1 LKDIIAGIELF
12 NKADFFAAH
21 DFFEDCWLDCEREE
35 KFFFQGM
42 VQVSVGCYHL
52 ISGNYNGALSQFK
65 KGVKKLKAYDS
76 VYMNVNLKL
85 LIEKLEPVIVQLSNR
100 AIIVEPEKFWNRI
113 PRIEII
119 NKFSN
124 Y

>member
-1 LKDIIAGIELF
+1 MKDIIAGIELF

-21 DFFEDCWLDCEREE
+21 DFFEDCWFNCEREE

-52 ISGNYNGALSQFK
+52 ISGNFNGALSQFK
-65 KGVKKLKAYDS
+65 KGIKKLGTYDS
-76 VYMNVNLKL
+76 VYKNVDLKM
-85 LIEKLEPVIVQLSNR
+85 LIGKLQPIVLELSTRPVNVD
-100 AIIVEPEKFWNRI
+100 PEIFWNKI

-119 NKFSN
+119 NKF
-124 Y
+124 